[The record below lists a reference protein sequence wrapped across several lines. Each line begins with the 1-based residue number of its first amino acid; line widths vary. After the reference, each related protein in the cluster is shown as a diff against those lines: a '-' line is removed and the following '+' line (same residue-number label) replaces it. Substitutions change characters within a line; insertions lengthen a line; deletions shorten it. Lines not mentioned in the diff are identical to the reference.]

1 MRQYSNHY
9 LPVTFCIIAASAL
22 FLVSGCVRSPFKT
35 LKLPDGST
43 IEYVEVRDEPD
54 HRQQFENASARLYEV
69 VILPGKTTLYHRH
82 SQNTIYLTVSP
93 TKISSRLAGS
103 EQVDELE
110 FLQGAV
116 SFNPQRDNPFNHVV
130 SNIGQLNA
138 HFVGVELYDT
148 GRTFDRLPMESPYYT
163 LEIENPHI
171 RVYRL
176 KLAPGEST
184 GSVNYPFSGFTIS
197 LNSGQLKIETDN
209 MESDVLEFAPA
220 DWRWHDGPVEQVLT
234 NAGDELFETV
244 VYLIP

>member
-148 GRTFDRLPMESPYYT
+148 GRTFDHLRHNSLRPVFEQWRKFWVWVNVD
-163 LEIENPHI
+163 ED
-171 RVYRL
+171 RFL
-176 KLAPGEST
+176 KSLITKNSAK
-184 GSVNYPFSGFTIS
+184 SVNSRAWFC
-197 LNSGQLKIETDN
+197 
-209 MESDVLEFAPA
+209 
-220 DWRWHDGPVEQVLT
+220 HC
-234 NAGDELFETV
+234 
-244 VYLIP
+244 